1 MLARPA
7 SGYWRP
13 ERNDSPDNNRSM
25 VEDDGAGIGRGF
37 SVPAVPNT
45 FSSVRAC
52 QGLGLGRRKQQKHK
66 E

>member
-1 MLARPA
+1 MA
-7 SGYWRP
+7 
-13 ERNDSPDNNRSM
+13 
-25 VEDDGAGIGRGF
+25 EDDGAGIGRGF

-52 QGLGLGRRKQQKHK
+52 HGFGGREEKQQHK